1 MVKVYAIQVAGISC
15 TNCANNIKVILTQKI
30 EETTMKVNVNVM
42 QEKVYITTNK
52 DQTIQQVI

>member
-15 TNCANNIKVILTQKI
+15 TNCANNIKAVLTQKI

-52 DQTIQQVI
+52 E